1 MPEVT
6 VYRDFAELTWAAA
19 ALTVRLGAEALA
31 ERGVFRLALSGGST
45 PLPLYALLA
54 LPEWRA
60 RLDWARVQVY
70 WADERC
76 VPPDHAQ
83 SNYRMVHEALLLPL
97 GVPTANIH
105 RMQGELDPE
114 TAAANYSALLSAVR
128 LDLILLG
135 MGEDA
140 HTASLFP
147 QTAALDETTR
157 PCVANYVPKLEAWRL
172 TLSAPYINTA
182 RHTVFLVN
190 GANKSAALKAVLHGA
205 PDPQRYPAQ
214 LISAAHWLVDA
225 EAAAGLEQ
233 V

>member
-1 MPEVT
+1 MHEIT
-6 VYRDFAELTWAAA
+6 VYRDFADLTWAAA
-19 ALTVRLGAEALA
+19 ALTVRLGTEALA
-31 ERGVFRLALSGGST
+31 ERGVFHLALSGGST
-45 PLPLYALLA
+45 PLPLYAMLA

-60 RLDWARVQVY
+60 RLDWAHVQVY

-83 SNYRMVHEALLLPL
+83 SNYRMAYEALLLPL
-97 GVPTANIH
+97 GVPSANIH

-114 TAAANYSALLSAVR
+114 AAAATYSDSLAAVT

-147 QTAALDETTR
+147 ETAALGETAR
-157 PCVANYVPKLEAWRL
+157 PCVANYVPKLAAWRL

-182 RHTVFLVN
+182 RHKVFLVN
-190 GANKSAALKAVLHGA
+190 GANKATALKAVLHGA

-214 LISAAHWLVDA
+214 LIGAARWLVDN
-225 EAAAGLEQ
+225 EAAAGLGQ
-233 V
+233 A

>member
-1 MPEVT
+1 MQDVT
-6 VYRDFAELTWAAA
+6 IHRDFADLTWAAA
-19 ALTVRLGAEALA
+19 ALIVRLGAESLA

-60 RLDWARVQVY
+60 RLDWARVQLY

-83 SNYRMVHEALLLPL
+83 SNYRMAYEALLLPL
-97 GVPTANIH
+97 GVPMANIH

-114 TAAANYSALLSAVR
+114 MAAANYSAVLAAVR

-147 QTAALDETTR
+147 ETAALGETTR

-172 TLSAPYINTA
+172 TLSAPYINTT
-182 RHTVFLVN
+182 RHKVFLVN
-190 GANKSAALKAVLHGA
+190 GANKAAALKAVLQGA

-214 LISAAHWLVDA
+214 LISAARWLVDA

-233 V
+233 A

>member
-1 MPEVT
+1 MQDVT
-6 VYRDFAELTWAAA
+6 IHRDFADLTWAAA
-19 ALTVRLGAEALA
+19 ALIVRLGAESLA

-60 RLDWARVQVY
+60 RLDWARVQLY

-83 SNYRMVHEALLLPL
+83 SNYRMAYEALLLPL
-97 GVPTANIH
+97 GVPMANIH
-105 RMQGELDPE
+105 RMQGELAPE
-114 TAAANYSALLSAVR
+114 MAAANYSAVLAAVR

-147 QTAALDETTR
+147 ETAALGETTR

-172 TLSAPYINTA
+172 TLSAPYINTT
-182 RHTVFLVN
+182 RHKVFLVN
-190 GANKSAALKAVLHGA
+190 GANKAAALKAVLQGA

-214 LISAAHWLVDA
+214 LISAARWLVDA

-233 V
+233 A